1 MKQNISLLRI
11 IYKPK
16 LIIMTTNISLGEKIS
31 QIRARRGFSQEE
43 LAKAIGV
50 SRSSLTQI
58 ENNNRNI
65 SAEELIRI
73 ADVFGM
79 SIDEIVANDAI
90 YIDMSEADE
99 PKEHKSDMRVSVPN
113 LNLDKFKEV
122 LLYILERCAG
132 KPNVGETVLYKL
144 LYFSDFNYYE
154 IYEEQLSGATYRK
167 LQNGPVPFRIDTILE
182 DMIKAGQLQRIN
194 TEYFGYPQK
203 RYLPMIKANLTKLKG
218 SEKEVIDKVIDLM
231 SDWSATK
238 ISDYSHK
245 DMPWMAAE
253 INKPINY
260 EHVFY
265 REIPYSVRNYD
276 ETED

>member
-1 MKQNISLLRI
+1 MNANIL
-11 IYKPK
+11 
-16 LIIMTTNISLGEKIS
+16 LGEKIA
-31 QIRARRGFSQEE
+31 QIRLRKGFSQEE
-43 LAKAIGV
+43 LAKSIGI
-50 SRSSLTQI
+50 SRPSLTQI
-58 ENNNRNI
+58 ENNNRNV
-65 SAEELIRI
+65 SADELIQI
-73 ADVFGM
+73 AKAFNM
-79 SIDEIVANDAI
+79 SLDEIVSNESI
-90 YIDMSEADE
+90 LIET
-99 PKEHKSDMRVSVPN
+99 KESNKQKEQKSDVRISIPCIKK
-113 LNLDKFKEV
+113 DKFMQI

-154 IYEEQLSGATYRK
+154 IYEEMMSGATYRK
-167 LQNGPVPFRIDTILE
+167 LPNGPVPFKIDAILD
-182 DMIKAGQLQRIN
+182 DMIAAGQLQRIN
-194 TEYFGYPQK
+194 TEYFNYPQK
-203 RYLPMIKANLTKLKG
+203 RYLPLVKADLTQLKG
-218 SEKEVIDKVIDLM
+218 SEKEVIDNVIDLM

-265 REIPYSVRNYD
+265 RETPYSVRNYD

>member
-1 MKQNISLLRI
+1 
-11 IYKPK
+11 
-16 LIIMTTNISLGEKIS
+16 MTTNISLGEKIS